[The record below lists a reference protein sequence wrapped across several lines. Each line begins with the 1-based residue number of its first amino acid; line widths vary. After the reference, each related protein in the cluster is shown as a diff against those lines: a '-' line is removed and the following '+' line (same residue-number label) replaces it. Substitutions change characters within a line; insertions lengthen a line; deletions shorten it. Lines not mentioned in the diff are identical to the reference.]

1 MEETK
6 AKAGAGTIITT
17 KSLKQKRHQTQT
29 QALLWSIN

>member
-17 KSLKQKRHQTQT
+17 KSLKQKRHQTQ
-29 QALLWSIN
+29 ALLWSIN